1 MRFDLKHLD
10 RELNCLLEGTVPPV
24 DLNAVSAFR
33 SCLERLA
40 KKAGLGF
47 RISLVHYYSSKIRQ
61 ELFNVRVQLQ
71 TTSTRLNIL
80 FNAFVA
86 RSRTTKQLHQKSQS
100 LTVSLEFFGLG
111 CFTCGQFGWS
121 ATIE

>member
-40 KKAGLGF
+40 KKAGLGC

-71 TTSTRLNIL
+71 TTSTSIEHTIQR
-80 FNAFVA
+80 FCCQVQDDQTAA
-86 RSRTTKQLHQKSQS
+86 SEKSEPDSQS
-100 LTVSLEFFGLG
+100 GVFWTWMFHMWTVRLVSYY
-111 CFTCGQFGWS
+111 
-121 ATIE
+121 